1 MNFLTHPM
9 TIMVI
14 VHALIVI
21 LITIRVIMVRPETGV
36 AFAWLLIVAMFPFVG
51 AFFYLLIGERRTG
64 LRSKQKIDTLQI
76 EYKKVSETLPHE
88 RFTDIDWSRHAPSA
102 HGMDRLG
109 RKAIGTSTVKGSS
122 FQLFSDTQEM
132 LTKIARDVDEATT
145 SVLMAFYIWN
155 EGGTADE
162 VLEALIRAAKRGVS
176 CRVIVDAFGAR
187 PWWRSTQPQQL
198 RDAGVQLQEA
208 LPVTILHSFVGRP
221 DLRLHRKIVVVDSK
235 IAWTG
240 SMNLVDPRLFK
251 QGAGVGEWVDA
262 LARLE
267 GPVVAQL
274 AAVLIGDWMLGT
286 DESLQDIITNAQLHV
301 TEPQGDVDIQV
312 IPSGPQETGDGLLQ
326 MLLALIYS
334 AEEELVLTT
343 PYLVLDDSMLYALR
357 SAAGRGVKVTLIVPE
372 KVDSFPPRYA
382 SRSYYDD
389 LLEMG
394 VEIYLYRRGLLHTK
408 SIMADGARSMFGTV
422 NLDLRSF
429 WLDYEVA
436 LFVYD
441 PGFAQELRALQ
452 QTYLDDSDRVDPADW
467 GTRTFKERFLE
478 NLFRLVSPLL

>member
-1 MNFLTHPM
+1 
-9 TIMVI
+9 
-14 VHALIVI
+14 
-21 LITIRVIMVRPETGV
+21 
-36 AFAWLLIVAMFPFVG
+36 
-51 AFFYLLIGERRTG
+51 
-64 LRSKQKIDTLQI
+64 
-76 EYKKVSETLPHE
+76 
-88 RFTDIDWSRHAPSA
+88 
-102 HGMDRLG
+102 
-109 RKAIGTSTVKGSS
+109 
-122 FQLFSDTQEM
+122 
-132 LTKIARDVDEATT
+132 
-145 SVLMAFYIWN
+145 
-155 EGGTADE
+155 
-162 VLEALIRAAKRGVS
+162 
-176 CRVIVDAFGAR
+176 
-187 PWWRSTQPQQL
+187 
-198 RDAGVQLQEA
+198 
-208 LPVTILHSFVGRP
+208 
-221 DLRLHRKIVVVDSK
+221 
-235 IAWTG
+235 
-240 SMNLVDPRLFK
+240 MNLVDPRLFK

-312 IPSGPQETGDGLLQ
+312 VPSGPQETGDGLLQ
-326 MLLALIYS
+326 MLLALIHS

-343 PYLVLDDSMLYALR
+343 PYLVLDDSMMYALR
-357 SAAGRGVKVTLIVPE
+357 SAAGRGVKVTLIVPK
-372 KVDSFPPRYA
+372 KVDSLPTRYA
-382 SRSYYDD
+382 SQSYYDD

-441 PGFAQELRALQ
+441 SGFAEELRALQ
-452 QTYLDDSDRVDPADW
+452 QTYLDDSDRVDPVGW

-478 NLFRLVSPLL
+478 NLFRLMSPLL